1 MSHAALETRPGTSP
15 ATGWRWRG
23 IARAA
28 VLLVLSALFLAGWFS
43 SLPPLGAFDAGL
55 RVLTVALFVL
65 AVDRGPRMQ
74 PGRARLLLVAAALIM
89 AAGELAWQVHL
100 SVATEIDVS
109 FAWGCTGV
117 LLVMLLIAAGRF
129 IGDHRAHTSAAAA
142 ETAEPAASS
151 RPD

>member
-1 MSHAALETRPGTSP
+1 MSHAALETHPGTSP

-43 SLPPLGAFDAGL
+43 SLPPQGALDAGL
-55 RVLTVALFVL
+55 RVLTVALFAL

-109 FAWGCTGV
+109 FAWGYTGV

-129 IGDHRAHTSAAAA
+129 IGDRRAHTCAAAA